1 MSKPLFNSEDEAVKV
16 IRRCFDSIQI
26 IESPY
31 QCSDDIA
38 SPPVVRA
45 VGRSLMQHVHTFCEA
60 LLYLVC
66 RERLEHREDISQ
78 EEWPKIHEMRKH
90 CKQYNYIDC
99 PPVVYDAADRMAKLK
114 KSCDKK
120 AEVTPHDLA
129 QFFGEAEVLVNWL
142 KNVLKSSA
150 ERKGAVDVDHHEEK
164 KGGLLSFINDWLEHY
179 RRESARNTD
188 DYHWSFRY
196 KDVNTDNMTDEEE
209 DDFYRQRK
217 GNKRESMAPLFIY
230 LILQR
235 FDKDNR
241 AHVSDIQDIL
251 KEEYEIELS
260 RGAVERALNT
270 MVDGGDVNI
279 WSGLKRGSGYWYS
292 EEDENEEIE

>member
-1 MSKPLFNSEDEAVKV
+1 MSKPLFKREDDAVAV
-16 IRRCFDSIQI
+16 IKRC
-26 IESPY
+26 IESIKY
-31 QCSDDIA
+31 IDKLCYSSNDITDPHLVHA
-38 SPPVVRA
+38 F
-45 VGRSLMQHVHTFCEA
+45 GRSLIQHIYTICEA

-66 RERLEHREDISQ
+66 RERLGWRDDITTK
-78 EEWPKIHEMRKH
+78 EWPKIKEMCEH

-99 PPVVYDAADRMAKLK
+99 CPNAYEAADIMAKEK
-114 KSCDKK
+114 RNSDKK
-120 AEVTPHDLA
+120 AELTPEDLA
-129 QFFGEAEVLVNWL
+129 QFLLEAPVLLEWL
-142 KNVLKSSA
+142 QQ
-150 ERKGAVDVDHHEEK
+150 AVHRSIDRIDCNEEID
-164 KGGLLSFINDWLEHY
+164 GLRSYIGYWLEQY
-179 RRESARNTD
+179 ESESARNTD

-270 MVDGGDVNI
+270 MVDGGDVNV